1 MCYNFHSKYL
11 GGDYMKKS
19 VVALGLMSALLL
31 AGCSNGNAST
41 SNNDNNTKSSSVAKK
56 DKAVSYQDLT
66 SNKKKNVKFNV
77 TKDKDEDD
85 NSADLS
91 LTIKNNTNK
100 DIKFNQAK
108 FSLMA
113 DGDKKAISEK
123 TGTIVVRA
131 GHKGTIDELFDDVS
145 TDVLNST
152 NLSIQYLNSDNV
164 VAKPDLAEKN
174 ETSDNTQNV
183 NNNNDQTNTNTN
195 STQTND
201 STNTDNSAQQQT
213 DNRVVKRADQAEDL
227 FRRAYGDWAGGLSVQ
242 QADGG
247 WQVTQDGDPAGF
259 VDNDGN
265 ITASNGTTTS
275 YQDMLTAPQNGG
287 PVKP

>member
-1 MCYNFHSKYL
+1 
-11 GGDYMKKS
+11 MKKS
-19 VVALGLMSALLL
+19 VVALGLMSVLLL

-41 SNNDNNTKSSSVAKK
+41 SNNDNNTKSSNVAKE
-56 DKAVSYQDLT
+56 DKAVSYQDLSS
-66 SNKKKNVKFNV
+66 SNKKNVKFNV

-85 NSADLS
+85 NNADLS
-91 LTIKNNTNK
+91 LTIKNNTKK
-100 DIKFNQAK
+100 DVKFNQAK
-108 FSLMA
+108 FSLVA
-113 DGDKKAISEK
+113 DGDKKATSEK
-123 TGTIVVRA
+123 KGTIVVRA
-131 GHKGTIDELFDDVS
+131 GHKGTIDELFEDVS

-164 VAKPDLAEKN
+164 VAKPDLAEKTTTDDN
-174 ETSDNTQNV
+174 EQNV
-183 NNNNDQTNTNTN
+183 NNNDNQANANANNDQASNAAN
-195 STQTND
+195 SDT
-201 STNTDNSAQQQT
+201 SSQQQT

-247 WQVTQDGDPAGF
+247 WQVTQNGDPAGF

-265 ITASNGTTTS
+265 ITASNGTSTS